1 MTSVCTSS
9 ATAERADTPGGLA
22 PNLWH
27 QAAGEG
33 SHVGVGVFPAPFE
46 SCCSRAFDQGARRRD
61 GDVLGQAARTSTIS
75 TVIFPAGAS

>member
-1 MTSVCTSS
+1 
-9 ATAERADTPGGLA
+9 
-22 PNLWH
+22 
-27 QAAGEG
+27 
-33 SHVGVGVFPAPFE
+33 VGVGVFPAPFE